1 MSGGDGVS
9 VLRLPTRPASAIGRL
24 RWALADGRTIVRRNL
39 GHLKAQPGELVGE
52 LVFPA
57 VMVVMFGYVFGSAIP
72 VPGGGNYREY
82 LMPGL
87 FGMTA
92 FTGVLA
98 TSMVVA
104 QDVGRGV
111 MDRFRSMPV
120 ARSAVPFGQTGA
132 DIITG
137 ALGMVVMVA
146 CGFAVGWRPHEGPVR
161 TLTAF
166 ALLVLM
172 RYAISWGG
180 VLLGLLLKEETL
192 DKLVPLIFP
201 ITMVSN
207 SFVPTAGMPA
217 WLRAIAD
224 WNPVSAIVAACRD
237 LFGSPGVVGN
247 AHLVWPLRHPVA
259 ASLLWS
265 AVLLLVFVP
274 AAVHRY
280 RTVNR

>member
-1 MSGGDGVS
+1 MS
-9 VLRLPTRPASAIGRL
+9 VLQIPTRPVSVAGRL
-24 RWALADGRTIVRRNL
+24 RWALADGWTVVRRNL
-39 GHLKAQPGELVGE
+39 AHLKSQPGQLIAE

-57 VMVVMFGYVFGSAIP
+57 VMVLMFGYVFGSAIP
-72 VPGGGNYREY
+72 IPGGGNYREY

-98 TSMVVA
+98 TATVVA
-104 QDVGRGV
+104 QDAGRGV
-111 MDRFRSMPV
+111 MDRFRSMPM

-137 ALGMVVMVA
+137 ALAMAGMVV
-146 CGFAVGWRPHEGPVR
+146 CGFAIGWRPHEGPAR
-161 TLTAF
+161 TMAAF
-166 ALLVLM
+166 GLLVLL

-180 VLLGLLLKEETL
+180 VLLGLMIKEETL

-207 SFVPTAGMPA
+207 SFVPTGGMPT
-217 WLRAIAD
+217 WLRVIAD

-237 LFGSPGVVGN
+237 LFGSPGTTGS
-247 AHLVWPLRHPVA
+247 AHLVWPLAHPVVA
-259 ASLLWS
+259 TLLWS
-265 AVLLLVFVP
+265 IVLLVLFVP
-274 AAVHRY
+274 ASVHRY
-280 RTVNR
+280 RTVDH